1 MKTTSP
7 EIYNFTQNKTT
18 LNNDNTNRQLKFEI
32 SHRTL
37 LPKFNSSVKISSVV
51 NNKLRT
57 RVNSVAAIGMIIYT
71 KSSSSS
77 YLHANTRTK
86 LKIPQIAA
94 IYSGTHFWINYIR
107 FLQLWQTHGRHRGH
121 IADTAS
127 TRQTRHTYGRHMADT
142 AHTWQTPG
150 RPMADTADT

>member
-7 EIYNFTQNKTT
+7 EKYNFTQNKTT

-71 KSSSSS
+71 KSSSST

-86 LKIPQIAA
+86 LMIK
-94 IYSGTHFWINYIR
+94 
-107 FLQLWQTHGRHRGH
+107 
-121 IADTAS
+121 
-127 TRQTRHTYGRHMADT
+127 
-142 AHTWQTPG
+142 
-150 RPMADTADT
+150 